1 MRPGTENRAYFEHY
15 RSDDSKELERWYA
28 CPCCGYPTKE
38 GPADFE
44 ICILCSWM
52 DDGDPWN
59 YGGLSLE
66 EARSNFSRYRTKYP
80 PGSAGFENEAPWER
94 EHKEKMI
101 AAYDRYMEAK
111 DLRLKTELW
120 KECRR
125 LSDSF

>member
-1 MRPGTENRAYFEHY
+1 M
-15 RSDDSKELERWYA
+15 S
-28 CPCCGYPTKE
+28 
-38 GPADFE
+38 
-44 ICILCSWM
+44 I
-52 DDGDPWN
+52 
-59 YGGLSLE
+59 E

-111 DLRLKTELW
+111 DLRSKTELW